1 MAVGSQLIGIATGI
15 VMRKVSMSVL
25 DTVWRKTKRTE
36 PPADP
41 ASPGTPW
48 AEALTWAAASG
59 VAVGVGRLVAT
70 KGVATARLKLTGSAP
85 EGMEGPSPQAGSPKD
100 AAKGAAKGAA
110 EGAERGARGS
120 RKV

>member
-1 MAVGSQLIGIATGI
+1 MAMGSKLVGIATGI
-15 VMRKVSMSVL
+15 AVRKVSTVL
-25 DTVWRKTKRTE
+25 LDKVWRKTKHSE

-59 VAVGVGRLVAT
+59 LAVGVTRLVAT
-70 KGVATARLKLTGSAP
+70 KGVATARMKLTGQVP
-85 EGMEGPSPQAGSPKD
+85 EGMEGPEPKRPQIVVK
-100 AAKGAAKGAA
+100 KG
-110 EGAERGARGS
+110 RGS